1 MEAKKINFGNEISI
15 NFTTQTPF
23 NKKLEGELVDFQII
37 DNQLYLIENSTKPVM
52 LKTENTT
59 QVEPITHLLQYKK
72 SSLIRIDNVSG
83 KSLLLTIF
91 TYPNV
96 IEFHNNETFTISIQS
111 SIELQ
116 LKHLNISKNNLSSFF
131 ASEFMVDGKCFVLTS
146 KDKNKYTLVGERYF
160 CYMEKTK
167 QNIVQVVELRGRRL
181 NSQVHGAITLLKGNI
196 VFQDLISDKSQLTS
210 ETNKKF
216 MEGIKDTHELLRL
229 WELYSDLEIGALKQE
244 VNELGY
250 VKYIDAYFS
259 NGMNGKNRLVFILET
274 KVPEGFYQTS
284 LGLVAVSE
292 EHFNANDITASGKS
306 VFLGDTIIRSSQTEK
321 LKKNEL
327 CIQLS
332 GDVDA
337 FPKSGYIMGSFYG
350 SKIMGQRREQALT
363 KINDC
368 KTPMVDLKLLLQTGE
383 SSKTILKHYQPI
395 NNELLKKIFGNKKI
409 NFTERQRKAIDIAIN
424 TPDIAI
430 IQGPPGTGKTTVIRA
445 IIARLGMIHKG
456 DVKILVSS
464 AQHDAVDN
472 AIENVEYGGLPVN
485 RLGGKLGDDE
495 NKANSY
501 ILKWVNDVSNN
512 CNSFIEQEGL
522 SQYRSTFRKISLL
535 IEECRSNMGDTEFI
549 KNQLISIY
557 NHVAIL
563 DVEQELVDKIQAI
576 ITTLQVNDLV
586 EHKERDD
593 NSELSTLYQLLES
606 QRVNK
611 TSFMDDGPNQLA
623 GLIRFLKVNSEL
635 EVDIPSFWMSLR
647 LGPSEEELD
656 ELLIEF
662 KNSLEKIKYEKFGQE
677 STIYTDETLIE
688 KDLNELFQSILG
700 NISSK
705 AEKTRDSV
713 VDIIWE
719 FKDDLENPQNIS
731 ELISKYTKI
740 NAATCQQAVSKKVTS
755 LFVNTGQIYDYVII
769 DEAARANPLD
779 LLIPMSLGKKI
790 ILVGDQNQLPH
801 LLENDVVEEVLKVK
815 NDPQVVELLK
825 EPLFTRLFNLLEE
838 SNRSS
843 AMVKRTVMLKDQY
856 RMHPVIGKFVSTFYK
871 EDLHSAMSEEDKAH
885 KLGLYNNKPVAW
897 IDVPKNLGP
906 EFSLNNQSK
915 YRDTEV
921 SKVMDELYKILEAN
935 PNYTVGII
943 TFYKKQALK
952 IQEAIETLS
961 QQDQM
966 RICVGTVDAFQGKEF
981 DVVLLST
988 VRSND
993 QRDIRKRVGF
1003 LDSRNR
1009 LCVAFSRG
1017 KRLVIVVG
1025 DVQTVARDGKRV
1037 IIEELDDFYQ
1047 LCKKEG
1053 YYE

>member
-15 NFTTQTPF
+15 NFISHTPF
-23 NKKLEGELVDFQII
+23 NKTLEGKLVDFQII
-37 DNQLYLIENSTKPVM
+37 DNQLYLIENSTKPV
-52 LKTENTT
+52 LLRTENTT
-59 QVEPITHLLQYKK
+59 QVEAIIHLLQYKK
-72 SSLIRIDNVSG
+72 SSLIRIDNVNG
-83 KSLLLTIF
+83 KSVLLTIF

-96 IEFHNNETFTISIQS
+96 INFNNNETFTISIQS
-111 SIELQ
+111 SIEMQ
-116 LKHLNISKNNLSSFF
+116 LKQLNISKNNLISFF
-131 ASEFMVDGKCFVLTS
+131 TSEFMVDGKCFVLTS
-146 KDKNKYTLVGERYF
+146 KDQNKFTLVGERYF
-160 CYMEKTK
+160 CYLEKTK

-181 NSQVHGAITLLKGNI
+181 NSPVHGAITLLTGNI
-196 VFQDLISDKSQLTS
+196 VFQDLISDNSQLTR

-229 WELYSDLEIGALKQE
+229 WELYSELEIEALKQE

-250 VKYIDAYFS
+250 VKYKDAYFS
-259 NGMNGKNRLVFILET
+259 TGMNGKNRLVFILESN
-274 KVPEGFYQTS
+274 VPEGFFQTN

-292 EHFNANDITASGKS
+292 EHFNVNDITASGKS

-332 GDVDA
+332 GDVDV
-337 FPKSGYIMGSFYG
+337 FPESGYIMGSFYG

-383 SSKTILKHYQPI
+383 SSKTIMKHYQPI
-395 NNELLKKIFGNKKI
+395 NYELLKKIFGNKKI
-409 NFTERQRKAIDIAIN
+409 NFTERQRKAIDIAVN

-456 DVKILVSS
+456 EVKILVSS

-512 CNSFIEQEGL
+512 CNSFIENE
-522 SQYRSTFRKISLL
+522 STNQYRSTYRKISLL
-535 IEECRSNMGDTEFI
+535 IEECKSNMGDRKFI
-549 KNQLISIY
+549 KSHLMSIY
-557 NHVAIL
+557 NHLFIL
-563 DVEQELVDKIQAI
+563 DVEQELLEKIQTI
-576 ITTLQVNDLV
+576 ITSLQVNDLV
-586 EHKERDD
+586 EHKQLNDD
-593 NSELSTLYQLLES
+593 SELSNLYQLLES

-611 TSFMDDGPNQLA
+611 TSFLDDGPIQLA
-623 GLIRFLKVNSEL
+623 RLIRFLKVNSEL
-635 EVDIPSFWMSLR
+635 EVDIPTFWMSLR
-647 LGPSEEELD
+647 LGPSEEDLD
-656 ELLIEF
+656 ELLIKF

-688 KDLNELFQSILG
+688 KDLRDLFQNILK
-700 NISSK
+700 NLSNK
-705 AEKTRDSV
+705 AENTRDSL

-719 FKDDLENPQNIS
+719 FRDDLENPQNIS
-731 ELISKYTKI
+731 DLISKYTKI
-740 NAATCQQAVSKKVTS
+740 NAATCQQAVSKKVNS
-755 LFVNTGQIYDYVII
+755 LFVNTSQIYDYVII

-790 ILVGDQNQLPH
+790 ILVGDHNQLPH
-801 LLENDVVEEVLKVK
+801 LLESDVVEEVLKVK
-815 NDPQVVELLK
+815 NDPQVIDLLK
-825 EPLFTRLFNLLEE
+825 EPLFSRLYNLLE
-838 SNRSS
+838 NQKQSS
-843 AMVKRTVMLKDQY
+843 VLKRTVMLKDQY

-871 EDLHSAMSEEDKAH
+871 EDLHSAMSEEEKSH
-885 KLGLYNNKPVAW
+885 NLGLYNNKPIAW

-915 YRDTEV
+915 YRDKEV
-921 SKVMDELYKILEAN
+921 SRILEELYKILEAN
-935 PNYTVGII
+935 SNYSVGII

-952 IQEAIETLS
+952 IQEAIENLS

-1025 DVQTVARDGKRV
+1025 DVKTVARDEKRV
-1037 IIEELDDFYQ
+1037 IIQELDDFYQ